1 MFIVMLRTL
10 ILFALV
16 VIVLRILGKRQIAQ
30 LQPFELAG
38 VIMISE
44 LASIPS
50 ENVGIPLISGIIPIL
65 VLLLAGVTLS
75 YLSLKNEKARL
86 ILCGQPIIL
95 IDKGKI
101 LETELKKMRYNLSD
115 LLEQLRIKNIPNISD
130 VEYAILETNG
140 ELSVIPKS
148 QKRPTIPEDF
158 QIATKYEGL
167 PLTLIMD
174 GQAHLENMKK
184 ANVNTQ
190 WLERE
195 IKKQKLTS
203 IDQVLLAS
211 LDTAG
216 TLFIQ
221 GKMSHPKS
229 LAR

>member
-1 MFIVMLRTL
+1 MFIVMLRTF
-10 ILFALV
+10 ILYALV
-16 VIVLRILGKRQIAQ
+16 VIVLRVLGKRQIAQ
-30 LQPFELAG
+30 LQPFELAS

-44 LASIPS
+44 LASVPS

-75 YLSLKNEKARL
+75 YLSLKSEKARF
-86 ILCGQPIIL
+86 ILCGTPIIL

-101 LETELKKMRYNLSD
+101 LESELKKMRYNMSD
-115 LLEQLRIKNIPNISD
+115 LLEQLRIKNMPNISD

-167 PLTLIMD
+167 PLTLVMD

-190 WLERE
+190 WLEQE

-216 TLFIQ
+216 TLFVQ
-221 GKMSHPKS
+221 GKINYPKS

>member
-1 MFIVMLRTL
+1 MFIVMLRTF
-10 ILFALV
+10 ILYALV

-44 LASIPS
+44 LASVPS

-65 VLLLAGVTLS
+65 VLLLSGVTLS
-75 YLSLKNEKARL
+75 YLSLKSEKARA
-86 ILCGQPIIL
+86 ILCGTPNIL

-101 LETELKKMRYNLSD
+101 VEQELAKMRYNLSD
-115 LLEQLRIKNIPNISD
+115 LLEQLRIKNVANISD

-167 PLTLIMD
+167 PLTLVMD
-174 GQAHLENMKK
+174 GQAHLENMKR

-190 WLERE
+190 WLEQE

-221 GKMSHPKS
+221 GKMNHPKS